1 MSTQRRRVAQRFKDA
16 PAMLLSV
23 HRSGGLATASR
34 AGLRRS
40 GATERLTRLYSK
52 FDAAFRSARLSA
64 RAVGRLADDAILS
77 PDMNGA
83 HASGLAIAC
92 SSPRHHSPGA
102 Q

>member
-1 MSTQRRRVAQRFKDA
+1 
-16 PAMLLSV
+16 MLVSI

-52 FDAAFRSARLSA
+52 FDAAFCSARFFA
-64 RAVGRLADDAILS
+64 RAIGRFAAGAIPAILS
-77 PDMNGA
+77 VETTEA
-83 HASGLAIAC
+83 RASGLAIAC